1 MRLSF
6 TAKVNAGLAGALVVL
21 VVVTALAYYGNQRG
35 AEDGR
40 RLALAMGGV
49 AAIVLGLG
57 AVIVINHDLRARQRA
72 EQALGDSEEKYRVL
86 FESSRDAIMTTA
98 PPEWRFT
105 SGNPATIAMFRAKNE
120 AEFVARH
127 PWELSP
133 EVQPDGRASDEKARE
148 MIAQAL
154 RGGSH
159 FFEWTHR
166 RLTGEEFP
174 ATVLLTRF
182 ELKGQT
188 LLQATVRDIT
198 EQHAVEAQ
206 VRLAQKMDSI
216 GRLTGGVVHDFK
228 NLLTVINGLA
238 ELWLSEAEPDA
249 RGRSDIQE
257 IREVGMR
264 AAELTRQLLM
274 FGRRQSGQPVV
285 FDANA
290 SITQMDRFLRRLVRE
305 DVALMTRLT
314 PGEAPVRMDPGQFEQ
329 VLVNLV
335 INFEPFFST
344 KAAGE
349 GTGLG
354 LATVYGVVTQ
364 AGGHID
370 VQSQPGRTTFT
381 IDLPWAGTGEA
392 AQPGSDTAPPAVRS
406 LTDRAILVVD
416 DNAGIRTLVSRTL
429 ARKGGQVLE
438 ASDGVE
444 ALARLAQAER
454 PVDLVLT
461 DLTMPAMGGR
471 SLVNEVRRLYPRVK
485 ILTMSAYPWTAN
497 EEDPGPALPFL
508 QKPFTRDALE
518 TAILEALSRPAD

>member
-1 MRLSF
+1 
-6 TAKVNAGLAGALVVL
+6 
-21 VVVTALAYYGNQRG
+21 
-35 AEDGR
+35 
-40 RLALAMGGV
+40 
-49 AAIVLGLG
+49 
-57 AVIVINHDLRARQRA
+57 
-72 EQALGDSEEKYRVL
+72 
-86 FESSRDAIMTTA
+86 
-98 PPEWRFT
+98 
-105 SGNPATIAMFRAKNE
+105 
-120 AEFVARH
+120 
-127 PWELSP
+127 
-133 EVQPDGRASDEKARE
+133 
-148 MIAQAL
+148 
-154 RGGSH
+154 
-159 FFEWTHR
+159 
-166 RLTGEEFP
+166 
-174 ATVLLTRF
+174 VLLTRF

-216 GRLTGGVVHDFK
+216 GRLTGGVVHDFN

-335 INFEPFFST
+335 INSRDAMPDGGVITIASTMVEREALGDGRFPSGPGRCVRLTVSDTGTGIAEETLPHIFEPFFST